1 VASIMRIDLNSELGE
16 GFGRYDLGV
25 DAEIM
30 PLISSV
36 NVACGFHAGDP
47 QVMARTVALAKQHQ
61 VSLGAHPGFPDL
73 QGFGRRRMDLS
84 PDEIVNIILYQLG
97 ALAGFARAAGVRLVQ
112 VKPHGALYNLGSQD
126 REAADA
132 IARAVYAYDR
142 ELVLVGLAGSALAQ
156 AGEETGLR
164 VAQEGFPDRRYLEE
178 GQLLPR
184 SQSGAVISDPKAV
197 AANAVTLARDGIT
210 VRGERIRIDTLCLH
224 GDNAAAVR
232 NARAVR
238 KALLGAGFEI
248 SPLSTSDIAP

>member
-1 VASIMRIDLNSELGE
+1 MASVMRIDLNSELGE
-16 GFGRYDLGV
+16 DFGRYDLGV

-84 PDEIVNIILYQLG
+84 PDEIVNIVLYQLG
-97 ALAGFARAAGVRLVQ
+97 ALAGFARAAGVRLAQ

-156 AGEETGLR
+156 AGEEMGLR

-210 VRGERIRIDTLCLH
+210 VRGGRIRIDTLCLH

-238 KALLGAGFEI
+238 KALLNAGFEI
-248 SPLSTSDIAP
+248 RSFTA